1 MKKKYPA
8 ILALTLAVVTAN
20 SGFAEQSQAEL
31 LKQAEVTKSQAEKTA
46 LTKVPHGK
54 IQSAEVENEHHALVW
69 SFDITTPGSR
79 DITEVLV
86 NARTGKIVSIS
97 AENPA
102 RQAKESAADKAT
114 GAH

>member
-8 ILALTLAVVTAN
+8 ILALALAVVTTN
-20 SGFAEQSQAEL
+20 SGFAEQSQVEL
-31 LKQAEVTKSQAEKTA
+31 LKQAKVTKSQAEKIA
-46 LTKVPHGK
+46 LAKVPHGK
-54 IQSAEVENEHHALVW
+54 IQSAEIENERHALVW
-69 SFDITTPGSR
+69 SFDIAKPGSR

-86 NARTGKIVSIS
+86 NARTGKIISIS

-102 RQAKESAADKAT
+102 EQAKESAADKAM